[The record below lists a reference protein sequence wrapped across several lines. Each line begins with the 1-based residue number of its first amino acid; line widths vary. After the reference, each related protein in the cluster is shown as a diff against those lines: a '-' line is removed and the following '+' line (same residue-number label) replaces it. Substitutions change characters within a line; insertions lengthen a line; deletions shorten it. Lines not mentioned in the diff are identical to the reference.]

1 MFTMSPFLV
10 KKDKQDLTY
19 LVDDENGL
27 GDDVVPDWETNDL
40 SSLLFIML
48 LDAEP
53 AVLHP
58 SSSSLI

>member
-1 MFTMSPFLV
+1 LLKNLP
-10 KKDKQDLTY
+10 KNLTY

-58 SSSSLI
+58 SSSPLIY